1 MTSTYATR
9 KDRPLPSICSRDG
22 GTQREPLLALGE
34 GAKRI
39 MATTCE
45 LLRLSVERGP
55 NWLFLRLHP
64 SKSKNYET
72 LADQLWAVLSCHFIY
87 RVVLE
92 LDEFKTL
99 PPVMV
104 DQLAELQSRI
114 ADRGGWLR
122 LCGTTEAAQ
131 RAVEDAGLDD
141 LLRSHTCRAY
151 AVAGRDAGHGSVSP
165 PHFEVATT
173 PSGR

>member
-1 MTSTYATR
+1 
-9 KDRPLPSICSRDG
+9 
-22 GTQREPLLALGE
+22 
-34 GAKRI
+34 
-39 MATTCE
+39 MANTCE
-45 LLRLSVERGP
+45 LLRLGVERGP

-92 LDEFKTL
+92 LDEFKPL
-99 PPVMV
+99 PPGMI

-131 RAVEDAGLDD
+131 RSVEDAGLDD

-151 AVAGRDAGHGSVSP
+151 AVAGLDAGHESVSA
-165 PHFEVATT
+165 PHFESATST
-173 PSGR
+173 ARR